1 MAGVERPMSKR
12 LLLPTA
18 ILMTAATLAACTGGG
33 GAASNPP
40 TASPAAEPTPAAT
53 PEGLAHPTGPTD
65 IILSYDQ
72 AGGFVPV
79 EWLAAHVPIFTLY
92 GDGTVVFVQTTAE
105 FKQGAG
111 GVSTNP
117 PLRTAK
123 LTEEQIQSLL
133 LYALQDGGLAV
144 AKEEYSNMM
153 VADAPTA
160 VFTISADNDTKTVSA
175 YGLGFDSEPS
185 ADTAVLKQLAA
196 LAERLG
202 NFDQNG
208 TIASDPYEATAYRAV
223 ITEQQGGVQGVQVT
237 DWPWTDLTVADFKV
251 PNDPN
256 QLPQGTAIITPEQ
269 AEVLGVEGYQNGIPG
284 GIYAKGDDGK
294 IYSIVLRPLLPH
306 ETA

>member
-1 MAGVERPMSKR
+1 VHGRRRRRHQPADS
-12 LLLPTA
+12 
-18 ILMTAATLAACTGGG
+18 
-33 GAASNPP
+33 
-40 TASPAAEPTPAAT
+40 AAEPTPAAT
-53 PEGLAHPTGPTD
+53 PEGLVHPTGPTD

-72 AGGFVPV
+72 AGGFVPP

-111 GVSTNP
+111 GVSTNQ

-123 LTEEQIQSLL
+123 LTEEQIQALL

-175 YGLGFDSEPS
+175 YGLGFESEPT
-185 ADTAVLKQLAA
+185 ADSAVLKQLTG

-208 TIASDPYEATAYRAV
+208 TLASEPYEATAYRAT
-223 ITEQQGGVQGVQVT
+223 ITEQTGGVQGVQVIE
-237 DWPWTDLTVADFKV
+237 WPWDDLTVADFKV
-251 PNDPN
+251 PADPN
-256 QLPQGTAIITPEQ
+256 QLPQGTATITPAQ
-269 AEVLGVEGYQNGIPG
+269 AEALGVDGYQNGIAG
-284 GIYAKGDDGK
+284 GIYVKGDDGK
-294 IYSIVLRPLLPH
+294 TYSLVVRPLLPH

>member
-1 MAGVERPMSKR
+1 MSKR
-12 LLLPTA
+12 LFLPTT
-18 ILMTAATLAACTGGG
+18 ILMTAATIAACTGGG
-33 GAASNPP
+33 AATSQPS
-40 TASPAAEPTPAAT
+40 TSPAAEPTPAAT
-53 PEGLAHPTGPTD
+53 PEGLVHPTGATD

-105 FKQGAG
+105 FKQGVVA
-111 GVSTNP
+111 VNQ

-123 LTEEQIQSLL
+123 LSEEQVQDLL
-133 LYALQDGGLAV
+133 LYALQEGGLAV

-196 LAERLG
+196 LGERLG

-208 TIASDPYEATAYRAV
+208 TIASNAYEATAYRAV

-237 DWPWTDLTVADFKV
+237 DWPWTDLTVADFNV

-269 AEVLGVEGYQNGIPG
+269 AEALGVEGYQNGIPG

>member
-1 MAGVERPMSKR
+1 MSKR
-12 LLLPTA
+12 LHLPIA
-18 ILMTAATLAACTGGG
+18 LLMTAATIAACTGGG
-33 GAASNPP
+33 GAP
-40 TASPAAEPTPAAT
+40 TSQPTSSPVTEPTPAAT
-53 PEGLAHPTGPTD
+53 PEGLVHPTGPTD
-65 IILSYDQ
+65 IILSYDL
-72 AGGFVPV
+72 AGGFVAI

-105 FKQGAG
+105 AKQAAG
-111 GVSTNP
+111 GASLNQ

-123 LTEEQIQSLL
+123 LSEEQVQALL

-160 VFTISADNDTKTVSA
+160 VFTIAADNDTKTVSA
-175 YGLGFDSEPS
+175 YGLGFESEPT
-185 ADTAVLKQLAA
+185 ADSAVLKQLAT
-196 LAERLG
+196 LADRLA

-208 TIASDPYEATAYRAV
+208 TLASEPYEATAYKAV

-251 PNDPN
+251 PADPN
-256 QLPQGTAIITPEQ
+256 QLPQGTATITPEQ
-269 AEVLGVEGYQNGIPG
+269 AAALGVEGYQNGVAG
-284 GIYAKGDDGK
+284 GIYVKGDDGK
-294 IYSIVLRPLLPH
+294 TYSLVLRPLLPH